1 MEAHETHT
9 TTRATAPKAGALAR
23 IGAVLLALVLAF
35 VAAVAFVV
43 MIDIGEL
50 TPCAEIGSDLSLLND
65 EGECFDGSD
74 SEKTISLVLGWPGAF
89 VAALA
94 ALLALAFAVRGRGGR
109 PLLIAIVAGAV
120 LLGLSLLIG

>member
-1 MEAHETHT
+1 MEAQETHAT
-9 TTRATAPKAGALAR
+9 PATAPKAGALAR
-23 IGAVLLALVLAF
+23 IRTVLLALVLAF

-50 TPCAEIGSDLSLLND
+50 TPCSEIGSDLSLLND
-65 EGECFDGSD
+65 DGECFDGSD

-89 VAALA
+89 AAALA
-94 ALLALAFAVRGRGGR
+94 ALLALAFAIRGRGGR
-109 PLLIAIVAGAV
+109 PLLIAIVAGAI

>member
-1 MEAHETHT
+1 VEAQETHAT
-9 TTRATAPKAGALAR
+9 PATAPKAGALAR
-23 IGAVLLALVLAF
+23 IRTVLLALVLAF

-50 TPCAEIGSDLSLLND
+50 TPCSEIGSDLSLLND
-65 EGECFDGSD
+65 DGECFDGSD

-89 VAALA
+89 AAALA
-94 ALLALAFAVRGRGGR
+94 ALLALAFAIRGRGGR
-109 PLLIAIVAGAV
+109 PLLIAIVAGAI

>member
-9 TTRATAPKAGALAR
+9 RPATAPRAGALVR

-35 VAAVAFVV
+35 VAAVAVVV
-43 MIDIGEL
+43 MIDIGDL
-50 TPCAEIGSDLSLLND
+50 TPCSEIGSDISLLNED
-65 EGECFDGSD
+65 GECFDGSD
-74 SEKTISLVLGWPGAF
+74 SERTISLVLGWPGAI
-89 VAALA
+89 VVALA

-109 PLLIAIVAGAV
+109 PLLTAIIVGAV

>member
-1 MEAHETHT
+1 MEAHGTPT
-9 TTRATAPKAGALAR
+9 TPATAPRAGGLAR

-50 TPCAEIGSDLSLLND
+50 TPCSEIGSDLSLLND

-74 SEKTISLVLGWPGAF
+74 SSKTISLVLGWPGAF

-94 ALLALAFAVRGRGGR
+94 ALLAFAFAVRGRGGR